1 VSSSP
6 SSLPRC
12 AAEEEHHVFVTGS
25 ERNALPEVDEL
36 LSSDVSAPA
45 GERSPDV
52 STAGGDVTLALG

>member
-1 VSSSP
+1 M
-6 SSLPRC
+6 
-12 AAEEEHHVFVTGS
+12 FVTGS

-52 STAGGDVTLALG
+52 STAGGDVMLALG